1 MFRLYPYIA
10 KKYWYFIVIWL
21 CLWGSARLAN
31 SNQTAFRVAMGTL
44 LVYTVLWM
52 VFVSRKNVQFGERRH
67 QSGGKVCIHCGT
79 DLQTMSDPSSCYFCH
94 KPNKIA

>member
-10 KKYWYFIVIWL
+10 KKYWYFIAIWFGCMGL
-21 CLWGSARLAN
+21 VSLAN
-31 SNQTAFRVAMGTL
+31 SNQVAFRVAIGTW

-52 VFVSRKNVQFGERRH
+52 VFVSKKNVQFSERRH
-67 QSGGKVCIHCGT
+67 QSNGRVCIYCGT
-79 DLQTMSDPSSCYFCH
+79 DLQAMSDPSSCCFCH